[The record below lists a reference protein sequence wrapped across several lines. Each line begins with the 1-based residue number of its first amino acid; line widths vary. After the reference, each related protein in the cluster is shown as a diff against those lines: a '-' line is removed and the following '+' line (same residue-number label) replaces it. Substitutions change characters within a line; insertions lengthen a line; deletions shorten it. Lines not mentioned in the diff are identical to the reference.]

1 MGSAGISASTC
12 LEWQNPCEALS
23 TAECAGRDKV
33 YPREERSA
41 EQTEWRLRQCQRRLH
56 SCPRAQRGD
65 PKRRNEILGP
75 QNARSHSAWDIEGHA
90 SLRCLKLG
98 LARGHAILRPRW
110 HPTRFLPHPKPLRE
124 SKYSDGCSVQVHSA
138 RRSVSDNRESPVG
151 RDTCGTNPAI
161 NRTRTNTN
169 AKECRMHNLG
179 NGCRTTFRQCRRS
192 FREAETNSS
201 RPRGV

>member
-23 TAECAGRDKV
+23 TAECAGKDKV
-33 YPREERSA
+33 FPRAERFA
-41 EQTEWRLRQCQRRLH
+41 EQTGWHLRQCQRRLR
-56 SCPRAQRGD
+56 SCPRDQRDD
-65 PKRRNEILGP
+65 PKRRNEMLGP
-75 QNARSHSAWDIEGHA
+75 QNARSHSAWDTEGRA

-98 LARGHAILRPRW
+98 LARGYACLHRRW
-110 HPTRFLPHPKPLRE
+110 HATRLLLHPKPLRE
-124 SKYSDGCSVQVHSA
+124 SEYSNGCGAQVHSA
-138 RRSVSDNRESPVG
+138 RRSVSDNREFPVG
-151 RDTCGTNPAI
+151 RDTCETNPAI

-201 RPRGV
+201 RLRGV

>member
-23 TAECAGRDKV
+23 TAECAGKDKV
-33 YPREERSA
+33 FPREERSA
-41 EQTEWRLRQCQRRLH
+41 EQTGWHLRQCQRRLH
-56 SCPRAQRGD
+56 SCPRAQRSD
-65 PKRRNEILGP
+65 PKWRNEILGL
-75 QNARSHSAWDIEGHA
+75 QNARSHSAWDIEGRA

-98 LARGHAILRPRW
+98 LAHGHAIHRLRWRA
-110 HPTRFLPHPKPLRE
+110 TRFLPHPKSLRE
-124 SKYSDGCSVQVHSA
+124 SEYSNGGGARVHSA
-138 RRSVSDNRESPVG
+138 RRSVSDNREFPVG

-161 NRTRTNTN
+161 NRTKTNTN
-169 AKECRMHNLG
+169 VKECHMHNLG

-201 RPRGV
+201 RLRGV